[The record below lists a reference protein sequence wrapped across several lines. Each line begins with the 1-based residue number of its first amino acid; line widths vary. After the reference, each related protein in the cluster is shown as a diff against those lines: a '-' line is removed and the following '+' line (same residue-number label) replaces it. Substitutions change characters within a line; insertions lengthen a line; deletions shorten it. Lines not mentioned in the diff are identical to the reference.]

1 MTDELVHLDVARG
14 IATITLDS
22 PHNRNALSRQLVR
35 ELDQHLQTAYAD
47 DGVRAVLLTATGTV
61 FCAGADLKE
70 QAATD
75 GPPDT
80 RPIADIML
88 GILEA
93 PKPVVTRLNGHTRA
107 GGTGIVGASDVVIA
121 PRGATFAFPE
131 VRIGVAPAMIAV
143 TTSRQMSPRSVSR
156 YFLTGET
163 IDADEAARIGLVTTA
178 VDPDDLDAATE
189 QVLDSL
195 RLASPK
201 ALAAT
206 KRLLRDIE
214 GVDVRDAFDL
224 TAEVSAKMFA
234 SADAREGIGAFL
246 EKRQPSW
253 VVSAE
258 D

>member
-1 MTDELVHLDVARG
+1 MTHELVHLDVTRG

-22 PHNRNALSRQLVR
+22 PHNRNALSRQLVG
-35 ELDQHLQTAYAD
+35 ELDQHLKTAYGRD
-47 DGVRAVLLTATGTV
+47 DVRAVLLTATGTV

-70 QAATD
+70 QAAAD

-107 GGTGIVGASDVVIA
+107 GGTGIVGASDMVIA

-178 VDPDDLDAATE
+178 VDPDELDTTTQGILDA
-189 QVLDSL
+189 L
-195 RLASPK
+195 RLASPN

-206 KRLLRDIE
+206 KRLLRDIDGME
-214 GVDVRDAFDL
+214 ASDAFNF

-234 SADAREGIGAFL
+234 SADAREGIGAFF

-253 VVSAE
+253 VVATE
-258 D
+258 